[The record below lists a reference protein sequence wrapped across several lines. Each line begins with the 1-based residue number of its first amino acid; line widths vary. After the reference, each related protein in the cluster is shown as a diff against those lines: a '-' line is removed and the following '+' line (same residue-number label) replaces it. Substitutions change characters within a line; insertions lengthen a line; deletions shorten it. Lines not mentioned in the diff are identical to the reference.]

1 MTELIEK
8 VPVVYIHIE
17 KRRSLPSPDRI
28 SDCGAGPWGFGPLLL
43 SSFRE
48 GLEIANAGA
57 QITLDSIGP
66 AFQALWS
73 GLVTLKQKVSSK
85 THARTD

>member
-8 VPVVYIHIE
+8 VPVVYIYIE
-17 KRRSLPSPDRI
+17 KSRSLPSPDCI
-28 SDCGAGPWGFGPLLL
+28 SDCGAGPWSFGPLLL

-48 GLEIANAGA
+48 GLEIADAGA

-66 AFQALWS
+66 APQALGS
-73 GLVTLKQKVSSK
+73 SLVTLEQQISTK